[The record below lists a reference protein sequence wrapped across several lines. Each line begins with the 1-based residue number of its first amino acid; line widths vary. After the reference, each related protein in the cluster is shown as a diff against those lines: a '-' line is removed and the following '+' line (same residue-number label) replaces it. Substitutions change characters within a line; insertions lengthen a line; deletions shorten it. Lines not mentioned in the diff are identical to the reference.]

1 MSECRK
7 LVFLSQTNTHALDQT
22 TKRIPRTTYRPSPL
36 HRSRLTLTADELRLL
51 PGVLERL
58 SSSTSS
64 YSRPYDKDVALSV
77 LGKMWVHDPSGK
89 LSILLTRGMDIEL
102 GLLVTELLQ
111 CTTIPLARRAPCANF
126 LRMVHGALTSGTT
139 AVKPITA
146 VPSSSLRPS
155 VPTAPPA
162 PAPPKTVRRS
172 STWFVNP
179 FRRR

>member
-7 LVFLSQTNTHALDQT
+7 LVFLSQTNTHALGQT

-77 LGKMWVHDPSGK
+77 LVKMWVHDPSGK
-89 LSILLTRGMDIEL
+89 LTILLTRGMDIEL

-111 CTTIPLARRAPCANF
+111 RATIPLARRALCANF
-126 LRMVHGALTSGTT
+126 LRMVHGALASGTT
-139 AVKPITA
+139 AVTT
-146 VPSSSLRPS
+146 VQTSSLRPS